1 MEEPR
6 RMRKQDAWGKPILR
20 QGDVVRSLHDTDI
33 EPDMGTVT
41 KIIQVNANGA
51 YVVRVN
57 WFQWRAAGNI
67 SSSEEYVEDLILM
80 SEA

>member
-1 MEEPR
+1 MAGKQV
-6 RMRKQDAWGKPILR
+6 RKQDAWGKPILR
-20 QGDVVRSLHDTDI
+20 QGDIVRSRFDTDV

-41 KIIQVNANGA
+41 KIMQVNANGA
-51 YVVRVN
+51 YIVRVN
-57 WFQWRAAGNI
+57 WFQWRASGNI

>member
-1 MEEPR
+1 
-6 RMRKQDAWGKPILR
+6 MRKQDAWGKPILR
-20 QGDVVRSLHDTDI
+20 QGDIVRSVFDTDV

-41 KIIQVNANGA
+41 KIMQVNANGA
-51 YVVRVN
+51 YIVRVN

>member
-1 MEEPR
+1 
-6 RMRKQDAWGKPILR
+6 MRSR
-20 QGDVVRSLHDTDI
+20 FDTDV

-41 KIIQVNANGA
+41 KIVQVNANGA
-51 YVVRVN
+51 YIVRVN

>member
-1 MEEPR
+1 
-6 RMRKQDAWGKPILR
+6 MRKNDAWGQPILQ
-20 QGDVVRSLHDTDI
+20 QGDIVRSRFDTDV

-51 YVVRVN
+51 FVVRVN

-67 SSSEEYVEDLILM
+67 SSSEEYVNDLSLV

>member
-1 MEEPR
+1 
-6 RMRKQDAWGKPILR
+6 MRSR
-20 QGDVVRSLHDTDI
+20 FDTDV

-41 KIIQVNANGA
+41 KIVQVNANGA
-51 YVVRVN
+51 YLVRVN